1 MAVSNGEIQTETFF
15 MKRFKLSAFLFTL
28 LTSWAFNARAHVAV
42 DYPAG
47 GETFIV
53 GQTIN
58 IQWHIVIPHN
68 TLNWDLFFS
77 ADGGANWTPIQMDVP
92 AGELSYQWTVPDMA
106 TTQGR
111 VLVVMDNSGTDYQ
124 SASPIFTIGSAPPP
138 GIAKTL
144 YINKGQM
151 ATVDGQDFP
160 ALAFNNSPVFNATN
174 EIIHLNPGDLLQ
186 LTVVNNDNQ
195 PHNFQIKGLTV
206 SAAPIAAGDSATY
219 DITFPDKGFF
229 NYFDDL
235 SVANYYMGLAG
246 MVVVDSF
253 AGKHFFWNLREH
265 QSAKNIAIGN
275 GQPVDFTEFQ
285 PDYFTIN
292 GRSHPDLANDP
303 LAVVQGNVGDTLR
316 VYICNSG
323 LMSHSIHFHGFH
335 PTIIY
340 SSKYHEHQ
348 GRVKDTF
355 PIDSKETLILEF
367 VPDKAG
373 LYPVHDHNLVAV
385 TGGAEYPNGILL
397 IMDIQ

>member
-1 MAVSNGEIQTETFF
+1 LKSIF
-15 MKRFKLSAFLFTL
+15 MKRFRLHLFLLAL
-28 LTSWAFNARAHVAV
+28 LTSWAFSARAHVAV

-47 GETFIV
+47 GETFTA
-53 GQTIN
+53 GQTVN
-58 IQWHIVIPHN
+58 IQWQILISHN

-77 ADGGANWTPIQMDVP
+77 SDGGTNWDTIQMDVP
-92 AGELSYQWTVPDMA
+92 PGELSYQWTVPAIA

-124 SASPIFTIGSAPPP
+124 SASPNFTIESSPPA

-151 ATVDGQDFP
+151 TTVDGLQFP

-174 EIIHLNPGDLLQ
+174 DLIHLVPGDLLN
-186 LTVVNNDNQ
+186 LTVVNNDSL
-195 PHNFQIKGLTV
+195 PHNFQIKGLTIP
-206 SAAPIAAGDSATY
+206 AAPIAAGDSATY
-219 DITFPDKGFF
+219 DIVFAEKGFLLYSDGL
-229 NYFDDL
+229 NT
-235 SVANYYMGLAG
+235 SNAYMGLSG
-246 MVVVDSF
+246 MVVVDDF

-265 QSAKNIAIGN
+265 ESTKNIALGN

-292 GRSHPDLANDP
+292 GRSHPDLENDP
-303 LAVVQGNVGDTLR
+303 LAAVEGNVGDTMR

-335 PTIIY
+335 PKIIY
-340 SSKYHEHQ
+340 SGKYPGHE
-348 GRVKDTF
+348 GRVKDTY
-355 PIDSKETLILEF
+355 PIDSRELLILEF

-373 LYPVHDHNLVAV
+373 LYPVHDHNLAAV
-385 TGGAEYPNGILL
+385 TGGAEYPNGMLL
-397 IMDIQ
+397 IMNIQ